1 MWEVATPN
9 HGYMYIYGY
18 MMLNVWGWP
27 PFDDLLYQTPH
38 MNPYDLRVTL
48 HLWCYWFPKSI
59 SWADHFRSPSG
70 KMCCYC
76 LCARWAERM
85 LRAPTM
91 DGVFF
96 PNGWWGLCCWSRV
109 AEILSPR
116 WALYLGRLKTEMA
129 RVVEM
134 FGLCGILR
142 SHMSPYD
149 HLHCE
154 LSSLCGVGRQQLI
167 GIGKNSVIV
176 WISVGT
182 CRGIKRTLVGPRA
195 GGFLWRTCRQPVQ
208 QTCHDQLFAAP
219 YSA

>member
-1 MWEVATPN
+1 MA
-9 HGYMYIYGY
+9 
-18 MMLNVWGWP
+18 
-27 PFDDLLYQTPH
+27 
-38 MNPYDLRVTL
+38 
-48 HLWCYWFPKSI
+48 
-59 SWADHFRSPSG
+59 A
-70 KMCCYC
+70 
-76 LCARWAERM
+76 
-85 LRAPTM
+85 
-91 DGVFF
+91 
-96 PNGWWGLCCWSRV
+96 
-109 AEILSPR
+109 ILSPR

-195 GGFLWRTCRQPVQ
+195 GGFL
-208 QTCHDQLFAAP
+208 
-219 YSA
+219 